1 MSDILDSWTV
11 LPPDHSIAV
20 VECLDP
26 SLRVSYSATTWP
38 ARLLVPTDRPLKTGQ
53 RVKIVERRGLTLVI
67 IPE

>member
-1 MSDILDSWTV
+1 MSDVLDSWTV

-20 VECLDP
+20 IECLNP

-38 ARLLVPTDRPLKTGQ
+38 ARLMAPIDRPLQRGQ

-67 IPE
+67 TPE